1 MRYFSVYIKYIP
13 SRQSRNMFITTW
25 TKCLYR
31 FLFIPFRSGRRGL
44 SKRTIPLDYTSTK
57 WKYKRFDI
65 SATFRWAGYPP
76 KQAKLPKIASFLNIL
91 MLIVVRRS
99 LNIFLFT
106 KMKGDEPA
114 MKYQKVLI
122 FIAGSS
128 LFICD
133 LMIKVSN
140 IKEIPS
146 ILTIDS
152 KFLCKV

>member
-31 FLFIPFRSGRRGL
+31 FLFIPFRSDRRGL

-76 KQAKLPKIASFLNIL
+76 KRAKLPKIASFLNIL
-91 MLIVVRRS
+91 MLIVVGRS
-99 LNIFLFT
+99 YSNKHFPVYQNERGWT
-106 KMKGDEPA
+106 GDEISKSFDIYRWFVSVHLWP
-114 MKYQKVLI
+114 YDQGFEHQRNTI
-122 FIAGSS
+122 YINNRFEIS
-128 LFICD
+128 L
-133 LMIKVSN
+133 
-140 IKEIPS
+140 
-146 ILTIDS
+146 
-152 KFLCKV
+152 